1 MGYQTAP
8 HGSLGLPGG
17 LYQFM
22 AFTEGTALPF
32 GSEWVLYG
40 GSATEQNCVQDY
52 IIFAI
57 LSRLHQDYT
66 RFAQRLHIF
75 VVQELT
81 VISSI

>member
-1 MGYQTAP
+1 MRVWR
-8 HGSLGLPGG
+8 SL
-17 LYQFM
+17 Q
-22 AFTEGTALPF
+22 
-32 GSEWVLYG
+32 VG
-40 GSATEQNCVQDY
+40 GSATEQNCVRDY